1 MSADLMVR
9 NQVITQI
16 GVVAKPRVSR
26 QELLEVMRFCNT
38 LDVENEECEME
49 ERGKKYI
56 LLQISYCCVTD

>member
-1 MSADLMVR
+1 MVR

-49 ERGKKYI
+49 ERGKKCI
-56 LLQISYCCVTD
+56 LLRISYCCVTD